1 MFAHLVPLG
10 LSLLAFTASAETG
23 DPVEL
28 SLEPC
33 INGGVS
39 ARGTYP
45 LQSDEDVARAFAEGI
60 VTSDNP
66 YYVYMKAGRVV
77 APTTLVD

>member
-1 MFAHLVPLG
+1 MFPHLIPLG
-10 LSLLAFTASAETG
+10 LSLLAFGASAGTG
-23 DPVEL
+23 DPVDL
-28 SLEPC
+28 AFEPC

-77 APTTLVD
+77 APTSLAD